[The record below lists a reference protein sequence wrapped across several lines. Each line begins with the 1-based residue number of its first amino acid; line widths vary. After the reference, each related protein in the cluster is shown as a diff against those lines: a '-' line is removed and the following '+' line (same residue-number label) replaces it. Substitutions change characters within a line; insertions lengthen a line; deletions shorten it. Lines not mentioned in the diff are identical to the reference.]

1 MELPLRATPERLF
14 RGGGH
19 LNPWKGTMQTSTLWT
34 VGNDVH
40 PSSLARW
47 AMVTAAGMCLSVT
60 SLSAQGQPAVTAQ
73 PTPVPLGPTGTPLNP
88 NATGRQPS
96 PAGNG
101 GAPNAAAAG
110 SANNPS
116 EIPVDGE
123 MVTFSAFAEPVELST
138 LVDYAA
144 KALGINISIKSNL
157 TGTIVFNAPVSVPK
171 SRLIPLL
178 SSLLE
183 QQGFTLT
190 YDASSTFYSVVNQNE
205 IGVNLSGE
213 LPTTRVFSTPNLKPS
228 SVKQALTEQLMAAAG
243 GQGSQTKVSAIDE
256 MGVLIAT
263 DTPKKLA
270 ALEAL
275 ITRLLDEYGK
285 SKFIRLEL
293 KHVAAPVARER
304 VLQLLGQVAQPRPG
318 SGNPGE
324 VPQPVQPQQGGTN
337 RLESIGDRLTI
348 DPQGNALIFRG
359 VEAETNQVRAV
370 LDVID
375 VLNQLVPKKY
385 TVGNAAKQVADIAR
399 NRGLGEVVTI
409 EAQNTGQPTYNYN
422 YNYGDQSGNARGRT
436 GSTSVGGPVM
446 VVDEGRGTIIYY
458 GTPEQQEQLERL
470 ISGLDLEQEAVV
482 IRNYKLKNADAE
494 KVADLVQG
502 LIQNRAPNRED
513 SSLLPGGNGRGMNAQ
528 PNVIMVNPAGEGGNN
543 ELSLGNGSNV
553 FVLAD
558 KANNQIL
565 VKAPMKQQPDFK
577 RLLERL
583 DLRRPQVYIETKI
596 VAVTWSDD
604 LRLAFETQLIN
615 SGGTGGVLNT
625 NFGLSSFGTNG
636 NLTQPKNVATG
647 LGGATLALIKSDQVP
662 IIMTALAKETDSRIV
677 SSPQILVDDNEEAS
691 IDSVDKVPYA
701 QTNQSTSTTTTSLG
715 GTSEAGTKLKVK
727 PQISEGGYLRLKYE
741 AELSSFTGAATQGLP
756 PPSQNNN
763 VKSDA
768 VTVPSDFTIVVGGLT
783 YDSTTKN
790 YDRIPG
796 LGDIPI
802 IGRLFGDTRDNKR
815 KTTLYIF
822 MTPRIMRDP
831 NFHDVRLLTEGPQS
845 KSQVPKHLPDLS
857 PTSIEI
863 IDTTYGS
870 PADANRPKSLPK
882 TAEDEKLGAPPAQ
895 PASSGNSGAPR

>member
-1 MELPLRATPERLF
+1 MQQFTRAEMMCRRQRL
-14 RGGGH
+14 
-19 LNPWKGTMQTSTLWT
+19 
-34 VGNDVH
+34 
-40 PSSLARW
+40 
-47 AMVTAAGMCLSVT
+47 MVVMAAGVCVSISTMSV
-60 SLSAQGQPAVTAQ
+60 AQPAVTATSQ
-73 PTPVPLGPTGTPLNP
+73 PAATPTPVPLGPTGTPLNP
-88 NATGRQPS
+88 NAVGRQPGAVN
-96 PAGNG
+96 PVN
-101 GAPNAAAAG
+101 GAPNAAAPG
-110 SANNPS
+110 SANNPQ
-116 EIPVDGE
+116 EIPVEGD

-171 SRLIPLL
+171 SRLIPLI

-205 IGVNLSGE
+205 VGVNLSGE

-228 SVKQALTEQLMAAAG
+228 SVKQALAEQLTAQAG
-243 GQGSQTKVSAIDE
+243 GQGTQTKVSAIDE

-270 ALEAL
+270 ALENL
-275 ITRLLDEYGK
+275 IARLLDEYGK

-304 VLQLLGQVAQPRPG
+304 VLQLLGQAAQPRANV
-318 SGNPGE
+318 GNPNEGQ
-324 VPQPVQPQQGGTN
+324 PQQVQPQPGGGN

-359 VEAETNQVRAV
+359 VEAETAQVRSV
-370 LDVID
+370 LEVID

-385 TVGNAAKQVADIAR
+385 TVGSAAKQVADLAQK
-399 NRGLGEVVTI
+399 RGLGEVLTI
-409 EAQNTGQPTYNYN
+409 EAPSNQPQYNYN
-422 YNYGDQSGNARGRT
+422 YNYGDQSGNARSRGT
-436 GSTSVGGPVM
+436 TSSVGGPVM
-446 VVDEGRGTIIYY
+446 VVDEGRGTIMYY
-458 GTPEQQEQLERL
+458 GTSEQQVQLDRL
-470 ISGLDLEQEAVV
+470 IAELDLEQEAIV

-513 SSLLPGGNGRGMNAQ
+513 SSLLPGGNGRGMNVQ
-528 PNVIMVNPAGEGGNN
+528 PNVIMVAPGMEGGS
-543 ELSLGNGSNV
+543 ELSLGNGNNV
-553 FVLAD
+553 FVMAD
-558 KANNQIL
+558 KANNQIM

-577 RLLERL
+577 RLLEKL

-636 NLTQPKNVATG
+636 VITQPKTVATG

-715 GTSEAGTKLKVK
+715 VTSEAGTKLKVK

-763 VKSDA
+763 VKADA

-796 LGDIPI
+796 IGDIPI
-802 IGRLFGDTRDNKR
+802 IGRLFGDTKDNKR

-831 NFHDVRLLTEGPQS
+831 NFMDMKLMTEGPQA
-845 KSQVPKHLPDLS
+845 KSAIPKHLPDLV
-857 PTSIEI
+857 PTSIEMHNNNY
-863 IDTTYGS
+863 TS
-870 PADANRPKSLPK
+870 PATVNRPKTLTEPSRDS
-882 TAEDEKLGAPPAQ
+882 EGAT
-895 PASSGNSGAPR
+895 R

>member
-1 MELPLRATPERLF
+1 MQQFTRAEMMCR
-14 RGGGH
+14 RRR
-19 LNPWKGTMQTSTLWT
+19 
-34 VGNDVH
+34 V
-40 PSSLARW
+40 
-47 AMVTAAGMCLSVT
+47 AMVMAAGVCLSI
-60 SLSAQGQPAVTAQ
+60 SMLSMAQPAVTAQ
-73 PTPVPLGPTGTPLNP
+73 PTPVPLGPTGTPTNP
-88 NATGRQPS
+88 NATGRPPGTPPLS
-96 PAGNG
+96 APNG
-101 GAPNAAAAG
+101 GAPSAPAPG
-110 SANNPS
+110 SANNPN

-171 SRLIPLL
+171 SKLIPLL

-205 IGVNLSGE
+205 IGVNLGGE

-228 SVKQALTEQLMAAAG
+228 SVKQALAEQLTAQAG

-270 ALEAL
+270 ALENL
-275 ITRLLDEYGK
+275 IARLLDEYGK

-304 VLQLLGQVAQPRPG
+304 VLQLLGQVAQPRA
-318 SGNPGE
+318 STGNPNEG
-324 VPQPVQPQQGGTN
+324 QPQQPQQPQSGSN

-359 VEAETNQVRAV
+359 VDAETAQVRAV

-399 NRGLGEVVTI
+399 NRGLGEVITI

-422 YNYGDQSGNARGRT
+422 YNYGDQGGNARGRS
-436 GSTSVGGPVM
+436 STSSVGGPVM

-458 GTPEQQEQLERL
+458 GTTEQQVQLERL
-470 ISGLDLEQEAVV
+470 ITGLDLEQEAIV
-482 IRNYKLKNADAE
+482 IRNYKLKNADSE

-502 LIQNRAPNRED
+502 LIQNRAPNREE
-513 SSLLPGGNGRGMNAQ
+513 SSLLPGGNGRGMNNQ
-528 PNVIMVNPAGEGGNN
+528 PNVIMVNPGTEGGS
-543 ELSLGNGSNV
+543 ELSLGNSSNV
-553 FVLAD
+553 FVMAD

-577 RLLERL
+577 RLLEKL
-583 DLRRPQVYIETKI
+583 DLRRPQVYIETRI

-604 LRLAFETQLIN
+604 LRIAFENQLIN
-615 SGGTGGVLNT
+615 ANGTGGLLNT

-636 NLTQPKNVATG
+636 TLKQPKSVATG

-727 PQISEGGYLRLKYE
+727 PQISEGGYLRMKYE

-763 VKSDA
+763 VKADA

-790 YDRIPG
+790 YDRVPFI
-796 LGDIPI
+796 GDIPLL
-802 IGRLFGDTRDNKR
+802 GRLFGDTKDNKR

-831 NFHDVRLLTEGPQS
+831 NFMDMKLMTEGPQA
-845 KSQVPKHLPDLS
+845 KSNIPKHLPDLRPS
-857 PTSIEI
+857 SIEMH
-863 IDTTYGS
+863 DNNYSS
-870 PADANRPKSLPK
+870 PAMQNRPKTLNEPEANK
-882 TAEDEKLGAPPAQ
+882 PAADKRDGKDIEGAM
-895 PASSGNSGAPR
+895 R

>member
-1 MELPLRATPERLF
+1 
-14 RGGGH
+14 
-19 LNPWKGTMQTSTLWT
+19 MQTTTLWT
-34 VGNDVH
+34 VRNQFQ
-40 PSSLARW
+40 SSRMVRC
-47 AMVTAAGMCLSVT
+47 AMVLAAGMCLSVT
-60 SLSAQGQPAVTAQ
+60 SLSAIAQPAVVAQ
-73 PTPVPLGPTGTPLNP
+73 PSPTPVGPTGTPLNP
-88 NATGRQPS
+88 NATGRQPGT
-96 PAGNG
+96 AGNPNG
-101 GAPNAAAAG
+101 AAPNAAAPG
-110 SANNPS
+110 SPNNPS

-205 IGVNLSGE
+205 VGVNLAGE

-228 SVKQALTEQLMAAAG
+228 SVKQALAEQLTAAAG
-243 GQGSQTKVSAIDE
+243 GQASQTKVSAIDE

-270 ALEAL
+270 ALENL
-275 ITRLLDEYGK
+275 IIRLLDEYGK

-304 VLQLLGQVAQPRPG
+304 VLQLLGQAAQPRP
-318 SGNPGE
+318 SAANPGE
-324 VPQPVQPQQGGTN
+324 APQPVQPQQGGTN

-385 TVGNAAKQVADIAR
+385 TVGTAAKQVADIAR

-409 EAQNTGQPTYNYN
+409 EAPSNQPQYNYN
-422 YNYGDQSGNARGRT
+422 YNYGDQAGGARGRT

-458 GTPEQQEQLERL
+458 GTPEQQVQLEKL
-470 ISGLDLEQEAVV
+470 IAGLDLEQEAIV

-513 SSLLPGGNGRGMNAQ
+513 SSLLPGGNGRGGNAQ
-528 PNVIMVNPAGEGGNN
+528 PNVIMVNPGAEGNT
-543 ELSLGNGSNV
+543 ELSLGNGNNV

-558 KANNQIL
+558 KANNQIM

-577 RLLERL
+577 RLLEKL

-604 LRLAFETQLIN
+604 LRVAFENQLIN
-615 SGGTGGVLNT
+615 AGGTGGVLNT
-625 NFGLSSFGTNG
+625 NFGLSTFGTNG
-636 NLTQPKNVATG
+636 VITQPKTVATG

-691 IDSVDKVPYA
+691 INSVDKVPYA
-701 QTNQSTSTTTTSLG
+701 QTNQGTSTTTTSLG
-715 GTSEAGTKLKVK
+715 GESEAGTKLKVK

-756 PPSQNNN
+756 PPSQQNT

-783 YDSTTKN
+783 YDSNTKN
-790 YDRIPG
+790 YDRIP
-796 LGDIPI
+796 LIGDIPLL
-802 IGRLFGDTRDNKR
+802 GRLFGDTKDNKR

-831 NFHDVRLLTEGPQS
+831 NFHDVRLLTEGPQAKSSIS
-845 KSQVPKHLPDLS
+845 KNIPELI

-863 IDTTYGS
+863 IDVNYGS

-882 TAEDEKLGAPPAQ
+882 TSEDEKLGAPAAQ
-895 PASSGNSGAPR
+895 PGSGGNTGASR

>member
-1 MELPLRATPERLF
+1 MDFPVRPPARALAATLLMQVRCF
-14 RGGGH
+14 GVVN
-19 LNPWKGTMQTSTLWT
+19 NPWKGRMQQFTRAEMMCRRQR
-34 VGNDVH
+34 
-40 PSSLARW
+40 LA
-47 AMVTAAGMCLSVT
+47 MMMAAGVCVSISMMSV
-60 SLSAQGQPAVTAQ
+60 AQPAVTAQ
-73 PTPVPLGPTGTPLNP
+73 PAGVPTPVPLGPTGTPLNP
-88 NATGRQPS
+88 NAVGRQPGAVN
-96 PAGNG
+96 PVNG
-101 GAPNAAAAG
+101 APNGAPNAAAPG
-110 SANNPS
+110 SANNPQ
-116 EIPVDGE
+116 EIPVEGD

-144 KALGINISIKSNL
+144 KAMGINISIKANL

-178 SSLLE
+178 TSLLE
-183 QQGFTLT
+183 QQGFTLIH
-190 YDASSTFYSVVNQNE
+190 DATSTFYSVVNQNE
-205 IGVNLSGE
+205 VGVNLSGE

-228 SVKQALTEQLMAAAG
+228 SVKQALAEQLTAQAG
-243 GQGSQTKVSAIDE
+243 GQGTQTKLSAIDE
-256 MGVLIAT
+256 MGVLVAT

-270 ALEAL
+270 ALENL
-275 ITRLLDEYGK
+275 ITRLLEEYGK

-304 VLQLLGQVAQPRPG
+304 VLQLLGQAAQPRA
-318 SGNPGE
+318 SAGNQNDG
-324 VPQPVQPQQGGTN
+324 QPQQPQPQQATN

-359 VEAETNQVRAV
+359 VEAETTQVRSV
-370 LDVID
+370 LEVID

-385 TVGNAAKQVADIAR
+385 TVGSAAKQVADLAQK
-399 NRGLGEVVTI
+399 RGLGEVLTI
-409 EAQNTGQPTYNYN
+409 EAPSNQPQYNYN
-422 YNYGDQSGNARGRT
+422 YNYGDQSGNARSRGT
-436 GSTSVGGPVM
+436 TSSVGGPVM
-446 VVDEGRGTIIYY
+446 VVDEGRGTIMYY
-458 GTPEQQEQLERL
+458 GTTEQQLQLDRL
-470 ISGLDLEQEAVV
+470 IVELDLEQEAIV

-528 PNVIMVNPAGEGGNN
+528 PNVIMVNPGMEGSS
-543 ELSLGNGSNV
+543 ELALGNGNNV
-553 FVLAD
+553 FVMAD
-558 KANNQIL
+558 KANNQIM

-577 RLLERL
+577 RLLEKL

-636 NLTQPKNVATG
+636 SITQPKTVATG

-763 VKSDA
+763 VKADA

-796 LGDIPI
+796 IGDIPI
-802 IGRLFGDTRDNKR
+802 IGRLFGDTKDNKR

-831 NFHDVRLLTEGPQS
+831 NFMDMKLMTEGPQA
-845 KSQVPKHLPDLS
+845 KSSISKHLPDLV
-857 PTSIEI
+857 PTTIEMHNNQ
-863 IDTTYGS
+863 YS
-870 PADANRPKSLPK
+870 NPNSVNRPSTLNEPEKSDNG
-882 TAEDEKLGAPPAQ
+882 EGAT
-895 PASSGNSGAPR
+895 R